1 MGYSS
6 LAYLKR
12 FPINKLTIDQSFVKN
27 IEVDSN
33 DEAIVTSII
42 RLGQSM
48 GMQVIAEGVETEEQ
62 LQFLLKQGCYEG

>member
-1 MGYSS
+1 M
-6 LAYLKR
+6 
-12 FPINKLTIDQSFVKN
+12 KN